1 MLLEAMW
8 GLDIQS
14 LSVLGG
20 DQDQALFTF
29 CFVAKMGFFLTTKIT
44 TLYVLSYNSKT
55 VEVTGLGIV
64 SMASKLIFASL

>member
-20 DQDQALFTF
+20 DLDQALFTF
-29 CFVAKMGFFLTTKIT
+29 CFVAKKELFLNHENDHP
-44 TLYVLSYNSKT
+44 LRFEL
-55 VEVTGLGIV
+55 
-64 SMASKLIFASL
+64 